1 MINIILFLIRNP
13 QSVIRNLTIL
23 EYQNS
28 AYMLKLNEL
37 KEGDIV
43 MVDFEG
49 QMRVGDVTEVSKG
62 DKKAKVAHGENEFWY
77 ELDHVYAVPADE
89 PHLLELGFIKVLN
102 DQSDGDL
109 YERGPF
115 SLQVIRKGEDNHY
128 LLHYRDET
136 RHIHDLSFLHQL
148 QHHYKAMTN
157 FELTWQ

>member
-1 MINIILFLIRNP
+1 
-13 QSVIRNLTIL
+13 
-23 EYQNS
+23 
-28 AYMLKLNEL
+28 MLKLNEL

-49 QMRVGDVTEVSKG
+49 QMRVGDVMEVSWG

-77 ELDHVYAVPADE
+77 DMGHVYAVPADE
-89 PHLLELGFIKVLN
+89 AHLQELGFIKVLN
-102 DQSDGDL
+102 DHSDGDL

-115 SLQVIRKGEDNHY
+115 SIQVIRKGGDTHH

-136 RHIHDLSFLHQL
+136 RHITDLQFLHQL
-148 QHHYKAMTN
+148 QHHYKGMTN

>member
-1 MINIILFLIRNP
+1 
-13 QSVIRNLTIL
+13 
-23 EYQNS
+23 
-28 AYMLKLNEL
+28 MLKLNEL

-49 QMRVGDVTEVSKG
+49 QMRVGDVMEVSKG

-115 SLQVIRKGEDNHY
+115 SIQVIRKGQDQHY

-148 QHHYKAMTN
+148 QHHYKSMTN